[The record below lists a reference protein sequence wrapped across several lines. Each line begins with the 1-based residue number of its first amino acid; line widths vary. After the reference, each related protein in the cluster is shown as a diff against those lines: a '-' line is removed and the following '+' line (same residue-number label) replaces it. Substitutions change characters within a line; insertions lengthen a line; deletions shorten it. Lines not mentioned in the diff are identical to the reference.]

1 MLLTLHIRNNVGKTP
16 LGIIIWIKG
25 DLIDDY
31 SKTVHF
37 IQSEIK
43 NVTKQK
49 NLLSNIGVQVVIA
62 MILGTAVGAAI
73 GNDAIVF
80 APLGTI
86 FINLIKMLV
95 IPLVAVALVS
105 GAAGLGNSQSAGK
118 VGVTTLAFFAITSA
132 LAVALALTMGEVFQ
146 PGQGIDVS
154 GINGMFSSEYASKG
168 ELPTFWA
175 TVTGMIPTNV
185 FQSLN
190 NANILQILVFC
201 LFFGVAVSKLEKERR
216 DPLINGVNAV
226 VDAMVWMINKVM
238 MIAPIGVFGLMAE
251 AVGTFGFGALMVV
264 FKLFVVYIAAILIF
278 GFIVYPL
285 LVQLLTKTSAKKF
298 LVAMKKSQAVAL
310 STASS
315 MATLPVTMDT
325 VENELGVRNSTASF
339 VLPLGATINMSGN
352 AIYYGLVAIFFAQL
366 FQIDLSMGAYIAIIL
381 TATLGAVGQAG
392 VPGPSFLVVAVL
404 LAAGIP
410 IEGLPLL
417 FALDRIFDMIR
428 TALNITGDAA
438 CALIVD
444 ALIEEEAAQAE
455 QEIELQNQEA

>member
-1 MLLTLHIRNNVGKTP
+1 MEVL
-16 LGIIIWIKG
+16 
-25 DLIDDY
+25 
-31 SKTVHF
+31 
-37 IQSEIK
+37 
-43 NVTKQK
+43 KQK

-62 MILGTAVGAAI
+62 MILGTAVGAFMGDSATM
-73 GNDAIVF
+73 F
-80 APLGTI
+80 APLGAI

-95 IPLVAVALVS
+95 IPLVAVALIS

-118 VGVTTLAFFAITSA
+118 VGLVTLGYFGLTSA
-132 LAVALALTMGEVFQ
+132 LAVALALFMGEVFK
-146 PGQGIDVS
+146 PGLGIDVS
-154 GINGMFSSEYASKG
+154 GVEGMFSAEYASKG

-175 TVTGMIPTNV
+175 TITGMIPTNV

-190 NANILQILVFC
+190 EANILQILVFC
-201 LFFGVAVSKLEKERR
+201 MFFGIAISKQSKERR
-216 DPLINGVNAV
+216 EPIMNGVNCI

-238 MIAPIGVFGLMAE
+238 IIAPIGVFGLMAE

-264 FKLFVVYIAAILIF
+264 FKLFVVYVAAIMIF
-278 GFIVYPL
+278 GFIAYPL
-285 LVQLLTKTSAKKF
+285 MVHIFTKTSAKKF
-298 LVAMKKSQAVAL
+298 LVAMKKPQAVAL

-366 FQIDLSMGAYIAIIL
+366 FNIDLGIGAYIAIIV
-381 TATLGAVGQAG
+381 TSTLGAVGQAG

-438 CALIVD
+438 CAVIVD
-444 ALIEEEAAQAE
+444 ALIEEEAQQEMKQQQA
-455 QEIELQNQEA
+455 

>member
-1 MLLTLHIRNNVGKTP
+1 MLVGNPRKLQIHNTR
-16 LGIIIWIKG
+16 
-25 DLIDDY
+25 
-31 SKTVHF
+31 
-37 IQSEIK
+37 
-43 NVTKQK
+43 VTEVLKQK
-49 NLLSNIGVQVVIA
+49 SLLSNIGVQVVIA
-62 MILGTAVGAAI
+62 MILGSIVGATM
-73 GNDAIVF
+73 GHDAAMF
-80 APLGTI
+80 SPLGAI

-95 IPLVAVALVS
+95 IPLVAVALIS
-105 GAAGLGNSQSAGK
+105 GAAGLGNSHSAGK
-118 VGVTTLAFFAITSA
+118 VGAVTLGYFAVTSA
-132 LAVALALTMGEVFQ
+132 LAVVLALLMGHIFQ
-146 PGQGIDVS
+146 PGIGIDVS
-154 GINGMFSSEYASKG
+154 GVEGMFSSEYASKG

-175 TVTGMIPTNV
+175 TIIGMIPTNV

-201 LFFGVAVSKLEKERR
+201 LFFGVALANQSEEKRQ
-216 DPLINGVNAV
+216 PIMNGVNTI

-238 MIAPIGVFGLMAE
+238 VIAPIGVFGLMAE
-251 AVGTFGFGALMVV
+251 AVGTFGFSALTVV
-264 FKLFVVYIAAILIF
+264 LKLFVVYVAAILIF

-285 LVQLLTKTSAKKF
+285 MIQLFTKTSARKF
-298 LVAMKKSQAVAL
+298 ISAMKKPQAVAL

-325 VENELGVRNSTASF
+325 VENDLGVRNSTASF

-366 FQIDLSMGAYIAIIL
+366 FNIDLGIGSYIAIIV

-438 CALIVD
+438 CAVIVD
-444 ALIEEEAAQAE
+444 ALIEEPEAEEKAVE
-455 QEIELQNQEA
+455 QEA

>member
-1 MLLTLHIRNNVGKTP
+1 M
-16 LGIIIWIKG
+16 
-25 DLIDDY
+25 
-31 SKTVHF
+31 VHF
-37 IQSEIK
+37 PRTEVVVVAEK
-43 NVTKQK
+43 K
-49 NLLSNIGVQVVIA
+49 NLLTNIGVQVVIA
-62 MILGTAVGAAI
+62 MILGTLIGAVMGQSAAM
-73 GNDAIVF
+73 F
-80 APLGTI
+80 APLGAI

-95 IPLVAVALVS
+95 IPLVAVALIS
-105 GAAGLGNSQSAGK
+105 GAAGLGDSHSAGK
-118 VGVTTLAFFAITSA
+118 VGVTTLGFFALTSA
-132 LAVALALTMGEVFQ
+132 LAVALALFMGEVFQ
-146 PGQGIDVS
+146 PGTGIDVS
-154 GINGMFSSEYASKG
+154 SVEGMFSAEYASKG

-175 TVTGMIPTNV
+175 TVVGMIPTNV

-190 NANILQILVFC
+190 EANILQILVFC
-201 LFFGVAVSKLEKERR
+201 LFFGIAISKLEKERR
-216 DPLINGVNAV
+216 APLMNGVNSI

-238 MIAPIGVFGLMAE
+238 IIAPIGVFGLMAE

-264 FKLFVVYIAAILIF
+264 FKLFIVYIAAILIF
-278 GFIVYPL
+278 GFIVYPAL
-285 LVQLLTKTSAKKF
+285 IHLFTKTSARKF
-298 LVAMKKSQAVAL
+298 LTVMKKPQAVAL

-315 MATLPVTMDT
+315 MATLPVTMDA

-366 FQIDLSMGAYIAIIL
+366 FHIDLSMGAYIAIII

-438 CALIVD
+438 CAVIVD
-444 ALIEEEAAQAE
+444 SIIEKDL
-455 QEIELQNQEA
+455 ELQKQQA

>member
-1 MLLTLHIRNNVGKTP
+1 MVHRTLVSSSGN
-16 LGIIIWIKG
+16 
-25 DLIDDY
+25 
-31 SKTVHF
+31 F
-37 IQSEIK
+37 IFSSTEVMEVLK
-43 NVTKQK
+43 EKS
-49 NLLSNIGVQVVIA
+49 LLSNIGVQVVIA
-62 MILGTAVGAAI
+62 MFIGTLVGAMMGDSATM
-73 GNDAIVF
+73 F
-80 APLGTI
+80 APLGAI

-95 IPLVAVALVS
+95 IPLVAVALIS
-105 GAAGLGNSQSAGK
+105 GAAGLGNSSSAGK
-118 VGVTTLAFFAITSA
+118 VGITTLGYFALTSA
-132 LAVALALTMGEVFQ
+132 LAVALALVMGEVFE
-146 PGQGIDVS
+146 PGRGIDVS
-154 GINGMFSSEYASKG
+154 DVEGMFSSEYAAKG

-175 TVTGMIPTNV
+175 TITGMIPTNV

-190 NANILQILVFC
+190 EANILQILVFC
-201 LFFGVAVSKLEKERR
+201 LFFGIALSKQAKEKR
-216 DPLINGVNAV
+216 DPIINGVNAI

-238 MIAPIGVFGLMAE
+238 IIAPLGVFGLMAE

-278 GFIVYPL
+278 GFVAYPL
-285 LVQLLTKTSAKKF
+285 MIQIFTKTSAKKF
-298 LVAMKKSQAVAL
+298 LVAMKKPQAVAL

-366 FQIDLSMGAYIAIIL
+366 FNIDLSMGAYVAIIV
-381 TATLGAVGQAG
+381 TSTLGAVGQAG

-438 CALIVD
+438 CAVIVD
-444 ALIEEEAAQAE
+444 SLIEDEVKEA
-455 QEIELQNQEA
+455 ELQKQQA

>member
-1 MLLTLHIRNNVGKTP
+1 MLKE
-16 LGIIIWIKG
+16 K
-25 DLIDDY
+25 
-31 SKTVHF
+31 S
-37 IQSEIK
+37 
-43 NVTKQK
+43 
-49 NLLSNIGVQVVIA
+49 LLRNIGVQVVIA
-62 MILGTAVGAAI
+62 MIVGTAVGAMMGHNA
-73 GNDAIVF
+73 VMF
-80 APLGTI
+80 APLGAI

-95 IPLVAVALVS
+95 IPLVAVALIS

-118 VGVTTLAFFAITSA
+118 VGTVTLGFFAITSA
-132 LAVALALTMGEVFQ
+132 LAVALALVMGTVFQ
-146 PGQGIDVS
+146 PGIGIDLS
-154 GINGMFSSEYASKG
+154 GVEGMFSAEYASKG

-190 NANILQILVFC
+190 EANILQILVFC
-201 LFFGVAVSKLEKERR
+201 LFFGIALSKQSEERR
-216 DPLINGVNAV
+216 TPIINGVNCI
-226 VDAMVWMINKVM
+226 VDSMVWMINKVM
-238 MIAPIGVFGLMAE
+238 IIAPIGVFGLMAE

-264 FKLFVVYIAAILIF
+264 FKLFLVYTAAILIF
-278 GFIVYPL
+278 GFVVYPAIIH
-285 LVQLLTKTSAKKF
+285 VFTKTSAKQF
-298 LVAMKKSQAVAL
+298 ISAMKKPQAVAL

-325 VENELGVRNSTASF
+325 VEHELKVRNSTASF

-366 FQIDLSMGAYIAIIL
+366 FNIELGIGAYIAIIV
-381 TATLGAVGQAG
+381 TSTLGAVGQAG

-438 CALIVD
+438 CAVIVD
-444 ALIEEEAAQAE
+444 ALIEDEVAE
-455 QEIELQNQEA
+455 QVELEKQQA

>member
-1 MLLTLHIRNNVGKTP
+1 MEVL
-16 LGIIIWIKG
+16 
-25 DLIDDY
+25 
-31 SKTVHF
+31 
-37 IQSEIK
+37 
-43 NVTKQK
+43 KQK
-49 NLLSNIGVQVVIA
+49 SLLNNIGVQVVIA
-62 MILGTAVGAAI
+62 MIVGTAVGAFMGQSAT
-73 GNDAIVF
+73 VF
-80 APLGTI
+80 APLGAI

-95 IPLVAVALVS
+95 IPLVAVALIS

-118 VGVTTLAFFAITSA
+118 VGLVTLGYFGLTSA
-132 LAVALALTMGEVFQ
+132 LAVALALVMGEVFQ
-146 PGQGIDVS
+146 PGMGIDVS
-154 GINGMFSSEYASKG
+154 GVEGMFSAEYASKG

-175 TVTGMIPTNV
+175 TITGMIPTNV

-190 NANILQILVFC
+190 EANILQILVFC
-201 LFFGVAVSKLEKERR
+201 MFFGIAISKQEKSRR
-216 DPLINGVNAV
+216 EPIINGVNCI

-238 MIAPIGVFGLMAE
+238 IIAPIGVFGLMAE

-264 FKLFVVYIAAILIF
+264 FKLFVVYVAAILVF
-278 GFIVYPL
+278 GFVVYPTM
-285 LVQLLTKTSAKKF
+285 VHVFTKTSAKKF
-298 LVAMKKSQAVAL
+298 VSAMKKPQAVAL

-325 VENELGVRNSTASF
+325 CEKELGVRNSTASF

-366 FQIDLSMGAYIAIIL
+366 FNIDLGMGAYIAIIV
-381 TATLGAVGQAG
+381 TSTLGAVGQAG

-438 CALIVD
+438 CAVIVD
-444 ALIEEEAAQAE
+444 ALVEEEAQ
-455 QEIELQNQEA
+455 QVELQKQEA

>member
-1 MLLTLHIRNNVGKTP
+1 MEVAK
-16 LGIIIWIKG
+16 KK
-25 DLIDDY
+25 
-31 SKTVHF
+31 S
-37 IQSEIK
+37 
-43 NVTKQK
+43 
-49 NLLSNIGVQVVIA
+49 LLSNIGFQVVIA
-62 MILGTAVGAAI
+62 MILGTAVGATM
-73 GNDAIVF
+73 GHDASMF
-80 APLGTI
+80 SPLGAI

-95 IPLVAVALVS
+95 IPLVAVALIS

-118 VGVTTLAFFAITSA
+118 IGVTTLLYFALTSA
-132 LAVALALTMGEVFQ
+132 LAVALALFMGAIFK
-146 PGQGIDVS
+146 PGLGIDVS
-154 GINGMFSSEYASKG
+154 GVQGMFSSQYASKG
-168 ELPTFWA
+168 SLPTFWE
-175 TVTGMIPTNV
+175 TIIGMIPTNV

-190 NANILQILVFC
+190 DANILQILVFC
-201 LFFGVAVSKLEKERR
+201 LFFGIAIAKQSEEKRT
-216 DPLINGVNAV
+216 PIIQGINTI

-238 MIAPIGVFGLMAE
+238 IIAPIGVFGLMAE
-251 AVGTFGFGALMVV
+251 AVGTFGFSALTVV
-264 FKLFVVYIAAILIF
+264 IKLFVVYMGAILIF

-285 LVQLLTKTSAKKF
+285 MIQFFTKTSARKF
-298 LVAMKKSQAVAL
+298 ISAMKKPQAVAL

-325 VENELGVRNSTASF
+325 CENELGIRNSTASF

-366 FQIDLSMGAYIAIIL
+366 FNIDLGTGSYIAIIL

-417 FALDRIFDMIR
+417 FALDRIFDMTR

-444 ALIEEEAAQAE
+444 ALVEEKSEE
-455 QEIELQNQEA
+455 TTTMTRQES

>member
-1 MLLTLHIRNNVGKTP
+1 M
-16 LGIIIWIKG
+16 
-25 DLIDDY
+25 
-31 SKTVHF
+31 TV
-37 IQSEIK
+37 
-43 NVTKQK
+43 NKQ
-49 NLLSNIGVQVVIA
+49 LFYNIGVQVVIA
-62 MILGTAVGAAI
+62 MVVGTLVGAMM
-73 GNDAIVF
+73 GHDAAMF
-80 APLGTI
+80 APLGAI

-95 IPLVAVALVS
+95 IPLVAVALIS
-105 GAAGLGNSQSAGK
+105 GSAGLGNSQSAGK
-118 VGVTTLAFFAITSA
+118 VGITTLLFFAITSA
-132 LAVALALTMGEVFQ
+132 LAVALALVMGSVFQ
-146 PGQGIDVS
+146 PGLGIDVS
-154 GINGMFSSEYASKG
+154 GVEGMFSSEYATKG

-190 NANILQILVFC
+190 DANILQILVFC
-201 LFFGVAVSKLEKERR
+201 LFFGIALSKKSQEKR
-216 DPLINGVNAV
+216 DPIVNGINCI
-226 VDAMVWMINKVM
+226 VDSFVWMINKVM
-238 MIAPIGVFGLMAE
+238 LIAPIGVFGLMAE
-251 AVGTFGFGALMVV
+251 AVGTFGFDALMIVL
-264 FKLFVVYIAAILIF
+264 KLFLVYVAAILIF
-278 GFIVYPL
+278 GFIFYPL
-285 LVQLLTKTSAKKF
+285 MVHLFTKTSAKRF
-298 LVAMKKSQAVAL
+298 IVAMKKPQAVAL

-325 VENELGVRNSTASF
+325 VENDLCVRNSTASF

-366 FQIDLSMGAYIAIIL
+366 FHIDLSMGAYIAIIV

-444 ALIEEEAAQAE
+444 ALIEEEAEE
-455 QEIELQNQEA
+455 QLEEQNA

>member
-1 MLLTLHIRNNVGKTP
+1 MEVL
-16 LGIIIWIKG
+16 
-25 DLIDDY
+25 
-31 SKTVHF
+31 
-37 IQSEIK
+37 
-43 NVTKQK
+43 KQK

-62 MILGTAVGAAI
+62 MILGTAVGAFMGDSATM
-73 GNDAIVF
+73 F
-80 APLGTI
+80 APLGAI

-95 IPLVAVALVS
+95 IPLVAVALIS

-118 VGVTTLAFFAITSA
+118 VGLVTLGYFGLTSA
-132 LAVALALTMGEVFQ
+132 LAVALALFMGEVFK
-146 PGQGIDVS
+146 PGLGIDVS
-154 GINGMFSSEYASKG
+154 GVEGMFSAEYASKG

-175 TVTGMIPTNV
+175 TITGMIPTNV

-190 NANILQILVFC
+190 EANILQILVFC
-201 LFFGVAVSKLEKERR
+201 MFFGIAISKQSKERR
-216 DPLINGVNAV
+216 EPIMNGVNCI

-238 MIAPIGVFGLMAE
+238 IIAPIGVFGLMAE

-264 FKLFVVYIAAILIF
+264 FKLFVVYVAAIMIF
-278 GFIVYPL
+278 GFIAYPL
-285 LVQLLTKTSAKKF
+285 MVHIFTKTSAKKF
-298 LVAMKKSQAVAL
+298 LVAMKKPQAVAL

-366 FQIDLSMGAYIAIIL
+366 FNIDLGIGAYIAIIV
-381 TATLGAVGQAG
+381 TSTLGAVGQAG

-438 CALIVD
+438 CAVIVD
-444 ALIEEEAAQAE
+444 ALIEEEAQQELKQQQA
-455 QEIELQNQEA
+455 

>member
-1 MLLTLHIRNNVGKTP
+1 MLKEKSL
-16 LGIIIWIKG
+16 LG
-25 DLIDDY
+25 
-31 SKTVHF
+31 
-37 IQSEIK
+37 
-43 NVTKQK
+43 
-49 NLLSNIGVQVVIA
+49 NIGIQVVIA
-62 MILGTAVGAAI
+62 MIVGTVVGAMMGESATM
-73 GNDAIVF
+73 F
-80 APLGTI
+80 APLGAI

-95 IPLVAVALVS
+95 IPLVAVALIS
-105 GAAGLGNSQSAGK
+105 GAAGLGNSSSAGK
-118 VGVTTLAFFAITSA
+118 VGITTLGYFALTSA
-132 LAVALALTMGEVFQ
+132 LAVALALIMGEVFE
-146 PGQGIDVS
+146 PGRGIDVS
-154 GINGMFSSEYASKG
+154 GVEGMFSSEYASKG

-175 TVTGMIPTNV
+175 TITGMIPTNV

-190 NANILQILVFC
+190 EANILQILVFC
-201 LFFGVAVSKLEKERR
+201 LFFGIAISKQAKEKR
-216 DPLINGVNAV
+216 DPIINGVNAI

-238 MIAPIGVFGLMAE
+238 IIAPLGVFGLMAE

-264 FKLFVVYIAAILIF
+264 FKLFVVYVAAILVF
-278 GFIVYPL
+278 GFVAYPL
-285 LVQLLTKTSAKKF
+285 MIQIFTKTSAKKF
-298 LVAMKKSQAVAL
+298 LTAMKKPQAVAL

-366 FQIDLSMGAYIAIIL
+366 FNIDLSMGAYIAIIV
-381 TATLGAVGQAG
+381 TSTLGAVGQAG

-438 CALIVD
+438 CAVIVD
-444 ALIEEEAAQAE
+444 SLIKDEEKEV
-455 QEIELQNQEA
+455 ELQKQQA

>member
-1 MLLTLHIRNNVGKTP
+1 MEVLK
-16 LGIIIWIKG
+16 
-25 DLIDDY
+25 
-31 SKTVHF
+31 
-37 IQSEIK
+37 E
-43 NVTKQK
+43 K

-62 MILGTAVGAAI
+62 MILGTAIGATM
-73 GNDAIVF
+73 GQDAAMF
-80 APLGTI
+80 APLGAI

-95 IPLVAVALVS
+95 IPLVAVALIS
-105 GAAGLGNSQSAGK
+105 GAAGLGDSQSAGK
-118 VGVTTLAFFAITSA
+118 VGFVTLGYFAVTSA
-132 LAVALALTMGEVFQ
+132 LAVALALVMGAVFQ
-146 PGQGIDVS
+146 PGLGIDVS
-154 GINGMFSSEYASKG
+154 GVEGMFSSEYASKG

-175 TVTGMIPTNV
+175 TIIGMIPTNV

-190 NANILQILVFC
+190 DANILQILVFC
-201 LFFGVAVSKLEKERR
+201 LFLGVAISKQPKNKRE
-216 DPLINGVNAV
+216 PVINGVNTL

-238 MIAPIGVFGLMAE
+238 IIAPIGVFGLMAE

-264 FKLFVVYIAAILIF
+264 FKLFVVYVAAILIF
-278 GFIVYPL
+278 GFVVYPL
-285 LVQLLTKTSAKKF
+285 MIQLFTKTSAKNFIK
-298 LVAMKKSQAVAL
+298 AMKKPQAVAL

-352 AIYYGLVAIFFAQL
+352 AIYYGLVAVFFAQL
-366 FQIDLSMGAYIAIIL
+366 FHIDLSMGAYVAIIV

-438 CALIVD
+438 CAVIVD
-444 ALIEEEAAQAE
+444 ALIKEEAEAE
-455 QEIELQNQEA
+455 KEYQNQEA

>member
-1 MLLTLHIRNNVGKTP
+1 MEVLKEKSLLN
-16 LGIIIWIKG
+16 
-25 DLIDDY
+25 
-31 SKTVHF
+31 
-37 IQSEIK
+37 
-43 NVTKQK
+43 
-49 NLLSNIGVQVVIA
+49 NIGVQVVIA
-62 MILGTAVGAAI
+62 MIVGTAVGAMM
-73 GNDAIVF
+73 GHDATVF
-80 APLGTI
+80 APLGAI

-95 IPLVAVALVS
+95 IPLVAVALIS

-118 VGVTTLAFFAITSA
+118 VGIVTLGYFGLTSA
-132 LAVALALTMGEVFQ
+132 LAVALALFMGEVFQ
-146 PGQGIDVS
+146 PGMGIDVS
-154 GINGMFSSEYASKG
+154 GVEGMFSAEYASKG

-175 TVTGMIPTNV
+175 TITGMIPTNV

-190 NANILQILVFC
+190 EANILQILVFC
-201 LFFGVAVSKLEKERR
+201 MFFGIAISKQAKERR
-216 DPLINGVNAV
+216 EPIINGVNCI

-238 MIAPIGVFGLMAE
+238 IIAPIGVFGLMAE

-264 FKLFVVYIAAILIF
+264 FKLFVVYVAAILIF
-278 GFIVYPL
+278 GFVVYPAM
-285 LVQLLTKTSAKKF
+285 VHVLTKTSAKKF
-298 LVAMKKSQAVAL
+298 LSSMKKPQAVAL

-325 VENELGVRNSTASF
+325 CEKELGVKNSTASF

-366 FQIDLSMGAYIAIIL
+366 FNIDLGMGAYIAIIV
-381 TATLGAVGQAG
+381 TSTLGAVGQAG

-438 CALIVD
+438 CAVIVD
-444 ALIEEEAAQAE
+444 ALIEEETAE
-455 QEIELQNQEA
+455 AELKKQEA